1 MSDSKLLKE
10 PVKELLSFHE
20 LVIKTIW
27 EIINPEKSEQE
38 MPKNF
43 CCSFFLF
50 ALCLEFLQKC
60 KISVE
65 EIPEIIK
72 ELQKIRERIP
82 HLRNINLLCEEDE
95 EEKIKLPDRLFQL
108 LEDYGISMLRD
119 TSEILK
125 KSL

>member
-1 MSDSKLLKE
+1 MNDAKLLEE
-10 PVKELLSFHE
+10 PVKELLSFHK

-27 EIINPEKSEQE
+27 EIINPEPEKSKQIIR
-38 MPKNF
+38 KSF
-43 CCSFFLF
+43 CCEFFLF

-82 HLRNINLLCEEDE
+82 HLRNANLLSEEDE
-95 EEKIKLPDRLFQL
+95 KKLSDRLFQL

-119 TSEILK
+119 TAEILK